1 MEFNW
6 NMNFRKLRFNP
17 LNIGI
22 RQDILDE
29 QNSIYFN
36 LNLDRNLALS
46 KLNKVLVDNFSKEY
60 DEDNGMWSEHL
71 LLFSALSISHPNK
84 IKSILE
90 IGTFNG
96 ETAFILSK
104 LFPNSKIVTI
114 DLNNDNLKEVKEYSY
129 AFDSSKSDFL
139 SNRDKVLKLN
149 QNIKFIQ
156 MNSLNLFNSNDK
168 YDLIWIDGAHGFP
181 FVAIDLSNALRMVNS
196 DGFIL
201 CDDVYTS
208 TTKNSMITDSMA
220 TFITLQKFQEA
231 GQIKFYL
238 VPKRLNKKVKYVA
251 VVQLLSI

>member
-1 MEFNW
+1 MKFNW
-6 NMNFRKLRFNP
+6 HMNFRKFRFKP
-17 LNIGI
+17 LSIEN
-22 RQDILDE
+22 RKEILNE
-29 QNSIYFN
+29 QNSMYFSLN
-36 LNLDRNLALS
+36 LNRNLALE
-46 KLNKVLVDNFSKEY
+46 KLNKVLLDNFRKEY
-60 DEDNGMWSEHL
+60 NEDNGMWSEHL

-84 IKSILE
+84 IKTILE

-114 DLNNDNLKEVKEYSY
+114 DLNNNNLKEVKEYSY

-139 SNRDKVLKLN
+139 SNRDKLLKLN
-149 QNIKFIQ
+149 QNIEFIQ

-231 GQIKFYL
+231 LNLKTSL
-238 VPKRLNKKVKYVA
+238 VPKRISQKDVKYVA
-251 VVQLLSI
+251 VIEM

>member
-1 MEFNW
+1 
-6 NMNFRKLRFNP
+6 MNIR
-17 LNIGI
+17 I

-129 AFDSSKSDFL
+129 AFDSSKSDWPSSYEIALVNPTEKSQSVKIFTKGNL
-139 SNRDKVLKLN
+139 SNKTFHKRIEPKGVEIFKFDLVDSEIIRLR
-149 QNIKFIQ
+149 IKSKMIMARPTVFRT
-156 MNSLNLFNSNDK
+156 S
-168 YDLIWIDGAHGFP
+168 GASMDVFHG
-181 FVAIDLSNALRMVNS
+181 
-196 DGFIL
+196 
-201 CDDVYTS
+201 
-208 TTKNSMITDSMA
+208 
-220 TFITLQKFQEA
+220 
-231 GQIKFYL
+231 
-238 VPKRLNKKVKYVA
+238 
-251 VVQLLSI
+251 

>member
-1 MEFNW
+1 MKFNW
-6 NMNFRKLRFNP
+6 HMNFRKFRFKP
-17 LNIGI
+17 LSIEV
-22 RQDILDE
+22 RKEILDE
-29 QNSIYFN
+29 QNSIYFS

-46 KLNKVLVDNFSKEY
+46 KLNKVLLDNFRKEY
-60 DEDNGMWSEHL
+60 NEENGMWSEHL
-71 LLFSALSISHPNK
+71 LLFSALSISYPNK

-96 ETAFILSK
+96 ETALILSK
-104 LFPNSKIVTI
+104 LFPNAKIVTI

-139 SNRDKVLKLN
+139 SNRDKILKLN
-149 QNIKFIQ
+149 QDIEFIQ

-181 FVAIDLSNALRMVNS
+181 FIAIDLSNALRMINS
-196 DGFIL
+196 GGFIL

-220 TFITLQKFQEA
+220 TFITIQKFQEA
-231 GQIKFYL
+231 LNLKTSL
-238 VPKRLNKKVKYVA
+238 VPKRISQKDVKYVA
-251 VVQLLSI
+251 VIEM